1 MKWELEDK
9 QLGKSYCCIDPGT
22 GTAIIG
28 ASVIGAGGS
37 IFSGLMGGSAS
48 KAQANAIR
56 YAAEL
61 EDRRAREFERQY
73 RADAA
78 PYRSLGETGS
88 NLYQQMLTGGPEAT
102 AKIQASPL
110 YQWQLEMGQR
120 ALDRQLSQR
129 GLFNSGAGLELNRQF
144 QAQLLGEETSR
155 QMGYI
160 KDATVIGESAVART
174 GANVAAVQGANMGAQ
189 ADLARSLGSAI
200 QQQGI
205 SYGNIG
211 MNIGNQ
217 AIGLANN
224 YAGYQ
229 LSKPLYERLFG
240 TSQGITGQSS
250 AVEMTMPNY
259 AQSSAQYGGIDTS
272 LFTGADD

>member
-9 QLGKSYCCIDPGT
+9 QLGKSYCCIDPL
-22 GTAIIG
+22 IG
-28 ASVIGAGGS
+28 ASVIAAGGS

-61 EDRRAREFERQY
+61 EDRRARDFERQY

-174 GANVAAVQGANMGAQ
+174 GANVAQVVGANIGAQ
-189 ADLARSLGSAI
+189 AGLAKEYGQSQI
-200 QQQGI
+200 NQGVA
-205 SYGNIG
+205 YGNIG
-211 MNIGNQ
+211 TGIGNAAVGGLNQ
-217 AIGLANN
+217 YLNYQTYENIINSRALANAN
-224 YAGYQ
+224 V
-229 LSKPLYERLFG
+229 STFG
-240 TSQGITGQSS
+240 GS
-250 AVEMTMPNY
+250 
-259 AQSSAQYGGIDTS
+259 S
-272 LFTGADD
+272 LFHSGGSHFIVNTPSLK